1 MSRPR
6 VSIGLPVYNGERFL
20 RRALDSC
27 LAQDF
32 EDFELI
38 IVDNASDDGTEE
50 ISIEYSN
57 RDQRV
62 RYIRNQENI
71 GAQANHN
78 LAFELASGE
87 FFKWAAHDDWI
98 TPDFLRRC
106 VEELDSNPD
115 AVLCFTQVAHTDESG
130 DVFRVRRDDVDGTAS
145 SSVRER
151 VHAVTWSVREIAA
164 PVFGVMRSDAL
175 GATGLLRA
183 VPEPDRL
190 LIGELALLGPLI
202 QIPEVLL
209 YRYLGQ
215 AHKSR
220 NSWIWVHPANVG
232 RLRLATPKLLL
243 HHLRAIGAADESVV
257 TKVALSGDL
266 LAGFAITRT
275 RYKYQLLKWRRKGQD
290 SDSGFLDLSND

>member
-1 MSRPR
+1 
-6 VSIGLPVYNGERFL
+6 
-20 RRALDSC
+20 LDSC

-50 ISIEYSN
+50 ISIEYAN

-98 TPDFLRRC
+98 TPDFLGRC
-106 VEELDSNPD
+106 VAELDRNPD

-130 DVFRVRRDDVDGTAS
+130 DVFRVRRDEADGAGS
-145 SSVRER
+145 SNVRER
-151 VHAVTWSVREIAA
+151 LHAVTWSVREIAA

-175 GATGLLRA
+175 RATGLLRA

-232 RLRLATPKLLL
+232 RLRLATPKLVL
-243 HHLRAIGAADESVV
+243 HHLRAIGAADEGVA
-257 TKVALSGDL
+257 TKAALSGDL
-266 LAGFAITRT
+266 LAGFAVTRT

-290 SDSGFLDLSND
+290 AGDGFLDLSND

>member
-1 MSRPR
+1 
-6 VSIGLPVYNGERFL
+6 VSIGLPVYNGEQFL

-106 VEELDSNPD
+106 VDELDRNPD
-115 AVLCFTQVAHTDESG
+115 AVLCFTQVAHTDDSG
-130 DVFRVRRDDVDGTAS
+130 DVFRVRRDDADGAGS
-145 SSVRER
+145 SNVRER
-151 VHAVTWSVREIAA
+151 LHTVTWSVREIAA

-175 GATGLLRA
+175 RATGLLRA

-232 RLRLATPKLLL
+232 RLRLATPKLVL
-243 HHLRAIGAADESVV
+243 HHLRAIGATDESVV
-257 TKVALSGDL
+257 TKAALSGDL
-266 LAGFAITRT
+266 LAGFAVTRT
-275 RYKYQLLKWRRKGQD
+275 RYKYQLLRWRRRGQD
-290 SDSGFLDLSND
+290 GDHGFLDVSND